1 MKDNLKEYDL
11 NNEIKKLIQLI
22 EKNSERKNLLENN
35 GIEINSKYF
44 YSERRNT
51 FSKEIYK
58 QKQYYMQYFK
68 KDKIIGLKEMG
79 LFIYEILK
87 NKKLRMFI
95 NDPQGVNK
103 NIKNKLP

>member
-1 MKDNLKEYDL
+1 
-11 NNEIKKLIQLI
+11 
-22 EKNSERKNLLENN
+22 
-35 GIEINSKYF
+35 
-44 YSERRNT
+44 
-51 FSKEIYK
+51 
-58 QKQYYMQYFK
+58 MQYFK